1 MRRISVSALPLIARR
16 LMLWGLPRQSLQARR
31 HIQQRPPVVIRRL
44 PDLSFRWILRLPVRS
59 HHLVDAV
66 KLGINLV
73 LSDEPPL
80 FLECVEVLGRFLA
93 IFFMHQQKGI
103 ETFELHPPFFA
114 LVFGLSECC
123 AVFVKAAHVGVPP
136 IGQRMIH

>member
-1 MRRISVSALPLIARR
+1 MRRISVSALPLIDRR

-44 PDLSFRWILRLPVRS
+44 PDLSFRWILRLPIRS

-80 FLECVEVLGRFLA
+80 LLERVDVLGRFLA
-93 IFFMHQQKGI
+93 IFLMYQQNEI
-103 ETFELHPPFFA
+103 EA
-114 LVFGLSECC
+114 LQL
-123 AVFVKAAHVGVPP
+123 
-136 IGQRMIH
+136 